1 MGAQESIGLHVNFNH
16 PSLFYF
22 AGEQITGNISF
33 RNTHGKLSVDEICL
47 EVIGELGY
55 VTEETPPHVGNLDS
69 PDLKRYTEHHRIPFI
84 KIPISLV
91 QPPSGQVKIS
101 IKNK

>member
-1 MGAQESIGLHVNFNH
+1 MGAQESIGLDVNFNH
-16 PSLFYF
+16 PDLFYF

-33 RNTHGKLSVDEICL
+33 RNTHDKLSVDEICL

-55 VTEETPPHVGNLDS
+55 RKEARPPLGDLDY
-69 PDLKRYTEHHRIPFI
+69 PALERYTEHHRIPFM
-84 KIPISLV
+84 KILISVV